1 MLVDSTSDDTESFD
15 AKSQK
20 SQETAETEDIEDLF
34 IGKCFTLIFR
44 AKKLDKLAK

>member
-1 MLVDSTSDDTESFD
+1 MVVDSTSDDTESFD

-34 IGKCFTLIFR
+34 IGKCFLSFFAPKI
-44 AKKLDKLAK
+44 